1 MDILRGHWFVASAG
15 AISAIFLA
23 GLCYAQQGRQQKSS
37 GGLQIVE
44 DIVSARCGVEP
55 ADPSSL
61 AVIVEALDSQG
72 QPRNPVAI
80 LGKYESPPKD
90 GIQDV
95 FVLAVPSRGGQPAAN
110 RFIVKH
116 TWKRFREEAPWL
128 KGVRVHCA
136 AGALVLPV
144 EDGK

>member
-1 MDILRGHWFVASAG
+1 MDILRGHWLIASAG

-37 GGLQIVE
+37 GGVQIVE
-44 DIVSARCGVEP
+44 DIIEARCAIDP

-61 AVIVEALDSQG
+61 TITVDAVDSHAP
-72 QPRNPVAI
+72 PRDPAAI
-80 LGKYESPPKD
+80 LGRYEMPPKD

-95 FVLAVPSRGGQPAAN
+95 FVLAIPQGGGQPVESK
-110 RFIVKH
+110 FTVKH

-128 KGVRVHCA
+128 KGIRVHCA
-136 AGALVLPV
+136 AGALVLSV